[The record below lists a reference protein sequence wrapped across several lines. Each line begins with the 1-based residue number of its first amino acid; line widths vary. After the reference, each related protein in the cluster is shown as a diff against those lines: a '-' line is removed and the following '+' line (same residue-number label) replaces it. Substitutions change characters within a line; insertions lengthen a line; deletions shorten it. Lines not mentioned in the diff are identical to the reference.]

1 MVANMADSVHQRGK
15 ERGGVRRYLD
25 TVTPEEYTPQTGEV
39 DLTELSLTGLADL
52 YGSDK
57 GNIKHL
63 YTPVYEKLIADLTP
77 NRKTARLRVGEIGV
91 ACGASLRMWAN
102 YLPQSQ
108 IEGFDI
114 RPDCANLCK
123 DLPNVTIT
131 IADPRTMDRRN
142 YDFFVD
148 DGSHMAEDIVE
159 TLVHCQTW
167 VRSGGYYVIEDLA
180 CTYDEGYA
188 ARFRRNF
195 NSTLPNDRRLIT
207 GLFDEITRVIDSKN
221 GIFCEMNYYPQMLV
235 LKVR

>member
-1 MVANMADSVHQRGK
+1 MVGQSDQRSK

-25 TVTPEEYTPQTGEV
+25 TVKPEEYTPQTGEV
-39 DLTELSLTGLADL
+39 DLAELSLTGLADL

-102 YLPQSQ
+102 YLPHSQ

-123 DLPNVTIT
+123 DLPNVKIT
-131 IADPRTMDRRN
+131 ISDVRKLEQRY
-142 YDFFVD
+142 YDLFVD
-148 DGSHMAEDIVE
+148 DGSHIAEDIVD

-167 VRSGGYYVIEDLA
+167 VRPGGYYVIEDMS
-180 CTYDEGYA
+180 CTYSPEYATKFNQHFGGNKPNNRKHIVNLLDE
-188 ARFRRNF
+188 
-195 NSTLPNDRRLIT
+195 L
-207 GLFDEITRVIDSKN
+207 TRMIDAKN
-221 GIFCEMNYYPQMLV
+221 GVFSEMSYYPQMWV

>member
-1 MVANMADSVHQRGK
+1 MANTMHQRGP

-39 DLTELSLTGLADL
+39 DLTEISLTGLADL

-57 GNIKHL
+57 GNIKHG
-63 YTPVYEKLIADLTP
+63 YTKVYEKLIADLTP

-102 YLPQSQ
+102 YLPKSS

-123 DLPNVTIT
+123 NLPNVTIT
-131 IADPRTMDRRN
+131 IADPRSVDRQD
-142 YDFFVD
+142 YDLFVD
-148 DGSHMAEDIVE
+148 DGSHIAEDIVD
-159 TLVHCQTW
+159 TLVHCQNW
-167 VRSGGYYVIEDLA
+167 VRSGGYYVIEDLG
-180 CTYDEGYA
+180 CTYSPEYTA
-188 ARFRRNF
+188 KFNRHF
-195 NSTLPNDRRLIT
+195 NSTLPNDRKQIT
-207 GLFDEITRVIDSKN
+207 GLFDTISRMIDQKN
-221 GIFCEMNYYPQMLV
+221 GIFCEMNYFPQMLV